1 MEGGRGKRIIRMEK
15 SCDEC
20 TASLASFLS
29 RRFSSMR
36 LIAILELYENET
48 GPLPHRN
55 SKTNMFRAANR
66 PSHSSGDQ
74 LTMKAVDVL
83 SGKTSRREFQ
93 RIISLFCRHY
103 HIVQWRRLRL
113 LA

>member
-36 LIAILELYENET
+36 LIAILEVYENKT
-48 GPLPHRN
+48 VPL
-55 SKTNMFRAANR
+55 
-66 PSHSSGDQ
+66 SHSR
-74 LTMKAVDVL
+74 TAT
-83 SGKTSRREFQ
+83 GKPTFSERRVVPATVE
-93 RIISLFCRHY
+93 IS
-103 HIVQWRRLRL
+103 
-113 LA
+113 